1 MTPGKGAV
9 WSLYQR
15 KNSCKSWSRR
25 ANAAPALNPCAFT
38 MRTYPVLTITSF
50 DFTQSYDWA
59 VSLVDENF
67 VYKKG
72 EWIYP
77 DRFTEDRW
85 VESTYGIHFWMS
97 REEAIAY

>member
-1 MTPGKGAV
+1 MLT
-9 WSLYQR
+9 
-15 KNSCKSWSRR
+15 
-25 ANAAPALNPCAFT
+25 
-38 MRTYPVLTITSF
+38 RT
-50 DFTQSYDWA
+50 
-59 VSLVDENF
+59 F

-72 EWIYP
+72 ESIYP